1 MTIGEVK
8 ELYNGDYNDIEV
20 YEPLSKGKHYPS
32 EFHTDNCKCIES
44 FSDNMEVGLYEL
56 MNQDD
61 YNDTLMANCDI
72 YADFDDL
79 YGDKNA
85 KIICIMIK

>member
-1 MTIGEVK
+1 
-8 ELYNGDYNDIEV
+8 
-20 YEPLSKGKHYPS
+20 
-32 EFHTDNCKCIES
+32 
-44 FSDNMEVGLYEL
+44 MEVGLYEL

-85 KIICIMIK
+85 KILCIMIK